1 MRFWNDGVPLCLPI
15 VQRNNVFLLTPME
28 ADTSEAD
35 TPTAKFAFPAA
46 SKYAKHLLEE
56 LLHRRYIHAPTDI
69 MCHMNGK
76 VK

>member
-1 MRFWNDGVPLCLPI
+1 
-15 VQRNNVFLLTPME
+15 ME

-56 LLHRRYIHAPTDI
+56 LHHRRYIHAPTDI

-76 VK
+76 VKGLPRAIRNTR